1 MKGQIKEKILLVL
14 TGLLAGTANGL
25 FGGGGGML
33 VVPMLILLL
42 HKPPKK
48 AHATALLVVLPLTVV
63 SGVVYAMF
71 GSFSFPVGLPAG
83 IGVVVGGAVG
93 ALLLKKISNGVL
105 TKIFAFLMLFAG
117 VKLLF
122 F

>member
-117 VKLLF
+117 AKLLF

>member
-1 MKGQIKEKILLVL
+1 MKGQIKEKILLIL
-14 TGLLAGTANGL
+14 TGLLTGTANGL
-25 FGGGGGML
+25 FGGGSGML

-117 VKLLF
+117 AKLLF

>member
-1 MKGQIKEKILLVL
+1 MKGQIKEKILLIL

-117 VKLLF
+117 AKLLF

>member
-1 MKGQIKEKILLVL
+1 
-14 TGLLAGTANGL
+14 
-25 FGGGGGML
+25 
-33 VVPMLILLL
+33 MLILLL

-117 VKLLF
+117 AKLLF